1 MAAQVV
7 YEVEVCEGPVFSERR
22 KEKENQR
29 MREYGGVSQLKKTKN
44 KQTEKWGKRQTVS
57 LREILV
63 SNKKGFY
70 FVCVAH

>member
-44 KQTEKWGKRQTVS
+44 KQTEK
-57 LREILV
+57 
-63 SNKKGFY
+63 
-70 FVCVAH
+70 